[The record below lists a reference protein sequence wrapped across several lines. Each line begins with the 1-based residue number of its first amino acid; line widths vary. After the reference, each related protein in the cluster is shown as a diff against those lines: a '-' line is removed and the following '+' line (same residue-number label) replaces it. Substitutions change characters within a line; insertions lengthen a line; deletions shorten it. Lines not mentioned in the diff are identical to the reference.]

1 MKAGLFRDALLV
13 VAPCAAVLAGL
24 ASVDHR
30 QRLVEAGYRVA
41 RLEKERD
48 ALALEVEHRRV
59 CVANLSSPV
68 RLLGESRERKLGL
81 DYPIHWNEIAGD
93 GEAAGLLAKRAAP
106 KAAAVQKK
114 TGGVAAKPRAGG
126 SAPSAGKPS
135 KAAKSGAGRRAAPEA
150 PRGDR

>member
-48 ALALEVEHRRV
+48 ALTLEVEHRRV

-93 GEAAGLLAKRAAP
+93 SEASSLLSRRAAP
-106 KAAAVQKK
+106 KTAGAPRKA
-114 TGGVAAKPRAGG
+114 GGVAAKPRAGT
-126 SAPSAGKPS
+126 SAPAAGKPS
-135 KAAKSGAGRRAAPEA
+135 KAAKSGAGRRAAPES
-150 PRGDR
+150 PRGER